1 VVVVVVVANYAADGV
16 VICCG
21 SSSITPAATT
31 ETAIIIIIIIIF
43 IFIGFRF
50 LHLLGLQLSLF
61 ANLLYFLLYLLG
73 CLKKVREEKTNR
85 NKKLVTLGYYFY
97 ELLLTFS

>member
-1 VVVVVVVANYAADGV
+1 MVVVVVVANYAAVGV
-16 VICCG
+16 IICCG

-31 ETAIIIIIIIIF
+31 ETAIIIIIIF

-73 CLKKVREEKTNR
+73 CLKRVREEKTNR

>member
-1 VVVVVVVANYAADGV
+1 VVVVVVVANYAAVGV
-16 VICCG
+16 IICCG

-31 ETAIIIIIIIIF
+31 ETAIIIIIIF

-73 CLKKVREEKTNR
+73 CLKRVREEKTNR